1 MQAMQATPSRERIA
15 EAEAELR
22 KVRDDWL
29 GRPGVTAVD
38 VGFRYR
44 DGRRTD
50 EIAVRVHVRSREA
63 VERLPAA
70 QHFPEQLGSVPVD
83 IIEATYGLERG

>member
-1 MQAMQATPSRERIA
+1 MQATPSREKIA

-29 GRPGVTAVD
+29 RRPEVTAVD
-38 VGFRYR
+38 VGFRYQ

-50 EIAVRVHVRSREA
+50 EIAVRVHVRSRDEI
-63 VERLPAA
+63 ERLP
-70 QHFPEQLGSVPVD
+70 PEQRFPAKLGAVPVD

>member
-1 MQAMQATPSRERIA
+1 MQATPSREKIA

-29 GRPGVTAVD
+29 RRPEVTAVD
-38 VGFRYR
+38 VGFRYQ

-50 EIAVRVHVRSREA
+50 EIAVRVHVRSRDEI
-63 VERLPAA
+63 ERLPPE
-70 QHFPEQLGSVPVD
+70 HRFPSKLGAVPVD